1 MADEFTEVS
10 KTGWGGNIK
19 NAFVGALIG
28 ILLFFGS
35 FIVLWKNEGRPNM
48 AKVAA
53 KTAAV
58 PADRAEP
65 AADGRAVSLTGEL
78 TAAAPLGDPKFLKP
92 GPYIALERRVEMFAW
107 VEEKETK
114 EKQNT
119 GGSTTRETTY
129 RYKQDWTEDPE
140 DSKEFKHPD
149 GHANPPLAVRS
160 ETFTVP
166 AATIGAYAVDP
177 AAMVLPGTRSLA
189 LDAAMLSVTGG
200 GYTLSGEH
208 LFIGAGTPD
217 APRIGDVRV
226 SFDVVPSGIRVTAFG
241 KAEAGG
247 LVPYLHKGKDR
258 LYRAVAGTRD
268 EAIAVLAREH
278 KVTGWVLRL
287 IGFLMMW
294 IGLQALFGPVVAV
307 LNVLPFLGKVGRF
320 VWGFISF
327 AIALGLSLVV
337 IVISM
342 IAHNIW
348 ALLVVLA
355 VIVGAFVWLR
365 AKKAKAAPPAPAA

>member
-1 MADEFTEVS
+1 MADEFTEIS

-19 NAFVGALIG
+19 NALVGALIG

-35 FIVLWKNEGRPNM
+35 FIVLWRNEGRTNM

-53 KTAAV
+53 KTVIV

-65 AADGRAVSLTGEL
+65 ASDGRAVSLTGEL
-78 TAAAPLGDPKFLKP
+78 TAAEPLGDPKFLKP

-107 VEEKETK
+107 IEEKETK

-129 RYKQDWTEDPE
+129 RYKQDWTGDPD
-140 DSKEFKHPD
+140 DSKGFRHPD
-149 GHANPPLAVRS
+149 GHANPPLAFGS
-160 ETFTVP
+160 ESFTVP
-166 AATIGAYAVDP
+166 SATIGAYAVDP
-177 AAMVLPGTRSLA
+177 VAMVLPGTRRLG
-189 LDAAMLSVTGG
+189 LDATLLNVKGG
-200 GYTLSGEH
+200 GYALSGEQ
-208 LFIGAGTPD
+208 LFIGTGTPD
-217 APRIGDVRV
+217 APKIGDVRV

-241 KAEAGG
+241 KAEAGA
-247 LVPYLHKGKDR
+247 LVPYLHRGKDR
-258 LYRAVAGTRD
+258 LYRAIAGTRD

-278 KVTGWVLRL
+278 TVTGWLLRL
-287 IGFLMMW
+287 VGFLMMW

-327 AIALGLSLVV
+327 GIALVLSLAV
-337 IVISM
+337 IVVSM

-355 VIVGAFVWLR
+355 VIVGTFVWLR
-365 AKKAKAAPPAPAA
+365 TRKAKAAPPLPAA

>member
-19 NAFVGALIG
+19 NALVGALIG

-35 FIVLWKNEGRPNM
+35 FIVLWQNEGRTNM

-53 KTAAV
+53 KTTAV
-58 PADRAEP
+58 PAERAEP
-65 AADGRAVSLTGEL
+65 ASDGRAVSLTGAL
-78 TAAAPLGDPKFLKP
+78 TAAEPLGDPKFLKP

-129 RYKQDWTEDPE
+129 RYKQDWTGDPG
-140 DSKEFKHPD
+140 DSRDFKHPE
-149 GHANPPLAVRS
+149 GHANPPLAFGS

-166 AATIGAYAVDP
+166 SAAVGAYAVDP
-177 AAMVLPGTRSLA
+177 TAMVLPGSRSLE
-189 LDAAMLSVTGG
+189 LDATMLNVTGG
-200 GYTLSGEH
+200 GYTLSGER

-217 APRIGDVRV
+217 APKIGDVRV
-226 SFDVVPSGIRVTAFG
+226 GFDVVPSGIRVTAFG
-241 KAEAGG
+241 KAEAGA

-258 LYRAVAGTRD
+258 LYRAIAGTRD
-268 EAIAVLAREH
+268 EAIAALAHEH

-327 AIALGLSLVV
+327 GIALALSLVV
-337 IVISM
+337 IVVSM

-355 VIVGAFVWLR
+355 VIVGIFVWLR
-365 AKKAKAAPPAPAA
+365 AKKAGAAAPTPAG